1 MRMAVAGLSSVH
13 HEIARIAGRIFN
25 TQRKPRRIGR
35 SLPRTKW
42 IKDVRKYSCG
52 SPRPYVDRFG
62 SAWENKHLPALP
74 ISDSALVLALP
85 GLRREAELAE
95 IENSN

>member
-1 MRMAVAGLSSVH
+1 MRSRVSGVGYL
-13 HEIARIAGRIFN
+13 
-25 TQRKPRRIGR
+25 TRRGSREAHR
-35 SLPRTKW
+35 SELAEAKW

-74 ISDSALVLALP
+74 VSDSALVLACP
-85 GLRREAELAE
+85 VCGAKQ
-95 IENSN
+95 N